1 MGRKGVSKRKP
12 GQTRSKPM
20 SSGITKRISSVRQAD
35 ENQPT
40 VSGKDVPNL
49 VSDWKK
55 KPSKGLSQS

>member
-1 MGRKGVSKRKP
+1 MGRKGVSKRRP

-20 SSGITKRISSVRQAD
+20 SSGFGKRISPALQAD

-55 KPSKGLSQS
+55 KPDKR

>member
-12 GQTRSKPM
+12 GQTRAKPM
-20 SSGITKRISSVRQAD
+20 SSGTSKRISSVLRPD

-40 VSGKDVPNL
+40 VSVKDVPTL

-55 KPSKGLSQS
+55 KPKKG

>member
-20 SSGITKRISSVRQAD
+20 SSGSAKRISSVLRVD
-35 ENQPT
+35 ENLPI

-55 KPSKGLSQS
+55 KLKKG

>member
-20 SSGITKRISSVRQAD
+20 SSGTAKRISSVLRVD
-35 ENQPT
+35 ENQPI

-49 VSDWKK
+49 APDWKK
-55 KPSKGLSQS
+55 NPKKG

>member
-20 SSGITKRISSVRQAD
+20 SSGTAKRISSVLQTD
-35 ENQPT
+35 ENQPI
-40 VSGKDVPNL
+40 VSVKDVPNL

-55 KPSKGLSQS
+55 KPKKG

>member
-12 GQTRSKPM
+12 GQIRSKPM
-20 SSGITKRISSVRQAD
+20 SSGTGKRISSAFQAD
-35 ENQPT
+35 ENQPV

-55 KPSKGLSQS
+55 KPNKG